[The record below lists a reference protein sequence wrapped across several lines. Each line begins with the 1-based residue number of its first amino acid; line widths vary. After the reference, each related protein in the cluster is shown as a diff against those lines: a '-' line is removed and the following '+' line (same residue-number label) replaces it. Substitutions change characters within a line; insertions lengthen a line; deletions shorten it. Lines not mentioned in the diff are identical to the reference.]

1 MDGKRIEVAEMKKT
15 MDEAHVLW
23 SSEFV
28 PPIIPLDYMI
38 LCTNPVTTL
47 QYTNPDPDLCTTKQ
61 EDWKKWDPN
70 FNDTP
75 YVESNGIF
83 TSGFIAAVTIMLSII
98 IAVAIF

>member
-61 EDWKKWDPN
+61 ED
-70 FNDTP
+70 
-75 YVESNGIF
+75 
-83 TSGFIAAVTIMLSII
+83 
-98 IAVAIF
+98 